1 MVVEL
6 VLVACAVAL
15 APLALVACHRVW
27 LLACFRPRE
36 QTDFRPGRAL
46 PPLTVQL
53 PLFNESAVAARAI
66 AALAALDYPRDRF
79 SLQVLDDS
87 TDITR
92 EIVDFEVERWRA
104 TGVNISIVRREER
117 AGFKAGALANGLRS
131 VTTTLIAVFDAD
143 FIPAPGFLRELV
155 GAFEDERVGMV
166 QARWEHLD
174 RDASL
179 LVRAQA
185 ALLDGHFVIAH
196 KVRRDEGRY
205 THFNG
210 TAGIWRRAAIDA
222 AGGWQ
227 SDTLTEDLDLSYRA
241 QLCGWRFEY
250 AVQVV
255 APAELPATLDAFQA
269 QQRRWA
275 RGTVQSARKL
285 LPALWHSSLPW
296 ATRIE
301 SSVHLLTHFAHPAV
315 LALAVLAPFAVRAA
329 GASFEW
335 LVLATVPFGV
345 GALWIFYE
353 RAQAAIG
360 RSFGQR
366 ALDSTTALLLGVGM
380 SLSLSQAALRGLF
393 GEIGEFERT
402 PKSGRDGRAS
412 YAVRAPRLRGMEWL
426 LAIHAAWG
434 AAMAAE
440 RGLLG
445 SATLLVVFT
454 LGFGWVGALSI
465 APTVSSLRSTDRK
478 ETWKTSSNG
487 RASSSS
493 HSTATAP

>member
-6 VLVACAVAL
+6 VLVACAAAL
-15 APLALVACHRVW
+15 APLALIACHRAW
-27 LLACFRPRE
+27 LLARFRPRE
-36 QTDFRPGRAL
+36 QADFRTRRAL

-53 PLFNESAVAARAI
+53 PLFNERAVAARAI

-79 SLQVLDDS
+79 SVQVLDDS
-87 TDITR
+87 TDATR
-92 EIVDFEVERWRA
+92 EIVDVEVERWRA
-104 TGVNISIVRREER
+104 SGVNISIVRREER

-131 VTTTLIAVFDAD
+131 VTTPLVAVFDAD
-143 FIPAPGFLRELV
+143 FVPAPGFLRELV

-185 ALLDGHFVIAH
+185 ALLDGHFVITH

-241 QLCGWRFEY
+241 QLRGWRFEY

-285 LPALWHSSLPW
+285 LPALWHANLPW

-315 LALAVLAPFAVRAA
+315 LALAVLAPFAVRVA
-329 GASFEW
+329 GPSFER

-345 GALWIFYE
+345 GALWLFYE

-360 RSFGQR
+360 RSFAQR
-366 ALDSTTALLLGVGM
+366 ALDSTAALLLGIGM
-380 SLSLSQAALRGLF
+380 SLSLSRAALRGLF
-393 GEIGEFERT
+393 GDVGEFERT

-426 LAIHAAWG
+426 LAVHAAWG

-465 APTVSSLRSTDRK
+465 AATVSSPRGADRK
-478 ETWKTSSNG
+478 ETWETSSNG